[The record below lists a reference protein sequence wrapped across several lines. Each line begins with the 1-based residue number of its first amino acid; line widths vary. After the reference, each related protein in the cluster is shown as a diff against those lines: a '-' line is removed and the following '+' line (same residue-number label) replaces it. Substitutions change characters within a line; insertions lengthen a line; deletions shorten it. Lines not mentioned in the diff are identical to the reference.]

1 VALKSQCIL
10 VFDKTQTEGKKMD
23 AQTLAWIAVGGF
35 VVFVAWRVWVA
46 KNKDNGSGVGSGT
59 GGKTP
64 PTNKK

>member
-1 VALKSQCIL
+1 
-10 VFDKTQTEGKKMD
+10 MD

-46 KNKDNGSGVGSGT
+46 KNKDIGSGVGSGT

>member
-10 VFDKTQTEGKKMD
+10 VFDKTQKEGKKMD

-46 KNKDNGSGVGSGT
+46 KNKDIGSGVGSGT

>member
-1 VALKSQCIL
+1 MALKSQCIL
-10 VFDKTQTEGKKMD
+10 VFDKTQKEGKKMD

-46 KNKDNGSGVGSGT
+46 KNKDIGSGVGSGT